1 MRTIR
6 RLYFYLV
13 AFITFEVVL
22 WGVIGLLRSILSPSL
37 NGSGSLLAGSLALI
51 LVGVPIFAL
60 HWSWAQRASAKDQE
74 EQVST
79 LRAIFLY
86 GALLATLIPV
96 AQNILALINRTL
108 IESTGLDSFRAAIGG
123 GQTWTDNLIAIA
135 LNGVAAWYFVTVL
148 RSDWKRLP
156 DPENFADIRRLYRY
170 IWMLYGLLMSVFGA
184 QQILRFI
191 LYIPSETLGIVSDD
205 IFINGLS
212 LLVVGL
218 PIWVAAWRVCQ
229 TANEETGERD
239 SNLRLG
245 VLYLL
250 VFSGVAVVLSTAG
263 ILLDMILRWALGE
276 AFVLREFVREISG
289 EISVGVPLGIVWA
302 YFSRWLNRDIESVSD
317 SPRRDGLRC
326 FYHYVL
332 SLTGLVAAFL
342 GVGFLL
348 SFILDV
354 SAGGQL
360 WGVDL
365 RSRVASALA
374 TLIIGLPLWYFN
386 WKPMQSQALSS
397 NAAGGLAR
405 RSLVRKVY
413 LYLVLFGSV
422 IGGMVTAV
430 TVVYLLLQV
439 LLGVETLDLSGLLD
453 RLQWLT
459 MFIVVLVYHFTSLRR
474 DGAEAARALAEERE
488 GFKTLVFE
496 EAGSGFGEALRSA
509 MAKQAEGL
517 SASVIATGE
526 NLPAE
531 ATSAKVIILP
541 SSVMSRLPEAL
552 KNFLNTFGGQVIVVP
567 VAQEKWLW
575 LNNDRKSVEQAAAA
589 VRQLS
594 DGQEVKFGGTS
605 AFMVMVYVFAAL
617 FGLQLLFILL
627 SIGISLIAD

>member
-37 NGSGSLLAGSLALI
+37 SGTGDALAGSLALI

-60 HWSWAQRASAKDQE
+60 HWLWAQRASANDQE

-79 LRAIFLY
+79 LRAVFLY

-96 AQNILALINRTL
+96 AQNLLAFLNRSL
-108 IESTGLDSFRAAIGG
+108 IEAAGMDSFRAVFGG
-123 GQTWTDNLIAIA
+123 GQTWTDNLIAVV
-135 LNGVAAWYFVTVL
+135 LNGIVAWYFVTVL

-156 DPENFADIRRLYRY
+156 DTENFADIRRLYRY

-184 QQILRFI
+184 QQIIRFI
-191 LYIPSETLGIVSDD
+191 LYIPSETLGLASRD

-212 LLVVGL
+212 LLIVGV
-218 PIWVAAWRVCQ
+218 PIWVVSWRTCQ
-229 TANEETGERD
+229 NANEEPGERD

-250 VFSGVAVVLSTAG
+250 AFSGVAVVLSTSG
-263 ILLDMILRWALGE
+263 ILLDVFLRRVFGNLLD
-276 AFVLREFVREISG
+276 LREFIREIVDPLS
-289 EISVGVPLGIVWA
+289 IGVPLGIVWI
-302 YFSRWLNRDIESVSD
+302 YFGRWLNHDINAALD
-317 SPRRDGLRC
+317 KARQDGLRR

-332 SLTGLVAAFL
+332 SLAGLVTAFIGTGLI
-342 GVGFLL
+342 L

-354 SAGGQL
+354 SVGHQL
-360 WGVDL
+360 WSVDFQ
-365 RSRVASALA
+365 SRISGALA
-374 TLIIGLPLWYFN
+374 TLAIGLPLWYLN

-397 NAAGGLAR
+397 DAISGLAR

-422 IGGMVTAV
+422 IGGMVYAV
-430 TVVYLLLQV
+430 MVVYLLLQI

-459 MFIVVLVYHFTSLRR
+459 MFVVVLVYHFTSLRR
-474 DGAEAARALAEERE
+474 DGAEAARVLAEERE

-496 EAGSGFGEALRSA
+496 EAGSGFGEAVRSA
-509 MAKQAEGL
+509 MVKQAEGL
-517 SASVIATGE
+517 SATVIATGE
-526 NLPAE
+526 ELPAE
-531 ATSAKVIILP
+531 AMSAKAVILS
-541 SSVMSRLPEAL
+541 SSVMSRLPDGL
-552 KNFLNTFGGQVIVVP
+552 KNFLNQFGGQVIVVP
-567 VAQEKWLW
+567 VPQEKWLW
-575 LNNDRKSVEQAAAA
+575 LNNDRKSVEQAANA

-605 AFMVMVYVFAAL
+605 AFMVMVYIFATL

-627 SIGISLIAD
+627 SIGISLIVG

>member
-1 MRTIR
+1 MRTVR

-37 NGSGSLLAGSLALI
+37 GGSGSLLAGSLALI
-51 LVGVPIFAL
+51 LVGVPIFFL
-60 HWSWAQRASAKDQE
+60 HWAWAQRASANNPE

-79 LRAIFLY
+79 LRAFFLY

-108 IESTGLDSFRAAIGG
+108 IEATGFDSFRAAIGG
-123 GQTWTDNLIAIA
+123 GQTWTDNLIAVA
-135 LNGVAAWYFVTVL
+135 LNGIAAWYFVTVL
-148 RSDWKRLP
+148 RADWKRLP
-156 DPENFADIRRLYRY
+156 DTENFADIRRLYRT
-170 IWMLYGLLMSVFGA
+170 IWMLYGLLMSVFGV

-191 LYIPSETLGIVSDD
+191 LYIPSETLGIVNRDV
-205 IFINGLS
+205 FINGLS
-212 LLVVGL
+212 LLIVGL
-218 PIWVAAWRVCQ
+218 PIWVVAWRTCQ
-229 TANEETGERD
+229 TANDEPGERD

-250 VFSGVAVVLSTAG
+250 AFSGVAVVLSTAG

-276 AFVLREFVREISG
+276 TFVLREFVREISG
-289 EISVGVPLGIVWA
+289 EISIGVPFGIVWA
-302 YFSRWLNRDIESVSD
+302 YFSRWLNRDIESIQD
-317 SPRRDGLRC
+317 SPRRDGLRR
-326 FYHYVL
+326 FYHYAL
-332 SLTGLVAAFL
+332 SLAGLVTAFL

-348 SFILDV
+348 AFILDV
-354 SAGGQL
+354 SVGRQL
-360 WGVDL
+360 WGEDL

-374 TLIIGLPLWYFN
+374 TLIIGLPLWYLN
-386 WKPMQSQALSS
+386 WKPMQLQALSS
-397 NAAGGLAR
+397 NMVGGLAR

-430 TVVYLLLQV
+430 MVVYLLLQV
-439 LLGVETLDLSGLLD
+439 LLGVDTFDVSGLLD
-453 RLQWLT
+453 RLQWLI
-459 MFIVVLVYHFTSLRR
+459 MFVVVLAYHFTSLRR

-496 EAGSGFGEALRSA
+496 EAGSGFGEQVRSA

-526 NLPAE
+526 NVPAE
-531 ATSAKVIILP
+531 ATSAKAVILP
-541 SSVMSRLPEAL
+541 SSVMSHLPDAL
-552 KNFLNTFGGQVIVVP
+552 RNFLNTFGGQVIVVP

-575 LNNDRKSVEQAAAA
+575 LNNDRKSVEQAAHA

-617 FGLQLLFILL
+617 FGLELLFILL
-627 SIGISLIAD
+627 SIGISLIVD

>member
-22 WGVIGLLRSILSPSL
+22 WGVIGLLRSILSP
-37 NGSGSLLAGSLALI
+37 GVGGTGDALASSLALI

-60 HWSWAQRASAKDQE
+60 HWLWAQRASSTEQE
-74 EQVST
+74 EQVSS

-86 GALLATLIPV
+86 GVLLATLIPV
-96 AQNILALINRTL
+96 AQNILAFLNRSL
-108 IESTGLDSFRAAIGG
+108 IEVAGMDSFRAVFGG
-123 GQTWTDNLIAIA
+123 GQTWTDNLIAIL
-135 LNGVAAWYFVTVL
+135 LNAVAAWYFITVL
-148 RSDWKRLP
+148 RADWKRLP
-156 DPENFADIRRLYRY
+156 DAENFSDIRRLYRY

-191 LYIPSETLGIVSDD
+191 LYIPSETLGLVSRD
-205 IFINGLS
+205 IFINGLC
-212 LLVVGL
+212 LLIVGV
-218 PIWVAAWRVCQ
+218 PIWVASWRTCQ
-229 TANEETGERD
+229 TALADAGERD

-250 VFSGVAVVLSTAG
+250 SFSGVAVVLSTAG
-263 ILLDMILRWALGE
+263 ILLDMLLRWAFGDS
-276 AFVLREFVREISG
+276 FIFREFVREISG
-289 EISVGVPLGIVWA
+289 EVSIGIPLGIVWA
-302 YFSRWLNRDIESVSD
+302 YFGHWLNRDIDAVTDE
-317 SPRRDGLRC
+317 PRRDGLRR

-332 SLTGLVAAFL
+332 SLAGLITAFL
-342 GVGFLL
+342 GTGLLL

-354 SAGGQL
+354 SVGRQL
-360 WGVDL
+360 WGLDL
-365 RSRVASALA
+365 RARVSAALA
-374 TLIIGLPLWYFN
+374 TLAVGLPLWYLN
-386 WKPMQSQALSS
+386 WKPMQAQALSS
-397 NAAGGLAR
+397 ESAGGLAR

-422 IGGMVTAV
+422 IGGMVMAV
-430 TVVYLLLQV
+430 MVVYLLLQV

-459 MFIVVLVYHFTSLRR
+459 LFVVVLVYHFTSLRR
-474 DGAEAARALAEERE
+474 DGAESAKALAEERE

-496 EAGSGFGEALRSA
+496 QAGSGFGDQVRSA
-509 MAKQAEGL
+509 MTKQAEGL
-517 SASVIATGE
+517 SLTVLATE
-526 NLPAE
+526 EKLPAD
-531 ATSAKVIILP
+531 AASAKAVILP
-541 SSVMSRLPEAL
+541 SSVMSHLPETL

-567 VAQEKWLW
+567 VPQEKWLW
-575 LNNDRKSVEQAAAA
+575 LNNDRKSVEQAAQA

-605 AFMVMVYVFAAL
+605 AFMVMVYIFAAL

-627 SIGISLIAD
+627 SIGISLIVG

>member
-22 WGVIGLLRSILSPSL
+22 WGVIGLLRSILSTSIS
-37 NGSGSLLAGSLALI
+37 GSGDVLAGSLALI
-51 LVGVPIFAL
+51 LVGVPIFVL
-60 HWSWAQRASAKDQE
+60 HWLWAQRASSTEQE

-79 LRAIFLY
+79 LRAIFLH
-86 GALLATLIPV
+86 GVLLGTLIPV
-96 AQNILALINRTL
+96 AQNILALINRSL
-108 IESTGLDSFRAAIGG
+108 ITAAGMDSFRAVFGG

-135 LNGVAAWYFVTVL
+135 LNGVAAWYFITVL
-148 RSDWKRLP
+148 RADWKRLP

-170 IWMLYGLLMSVFGA
+170 VWMLYGLLMSVFGA
-184 QQILRFI
+184 QQLIRFI
-191 LYIPSETLGIVSDD
+191 LYIPSETLGLVSRD

-212 LLVVGL
+212 LLIVGL
-218 PIWVAAWRVCQ
+218 PIWVTAWRTCQ
-229 TANEETGERD
+229 TANEEAGERD

-250 VFSGVAVVLSTAG
+250 AFSGVAVVLSTAG

-276 AFVLREFVREISG
+276 TFVLREFIREVTG
-289 EISVGVPLGIVWA
+289 EISIGVPLGTVWA
-302 YFSRWLNRDIESVSD
+302 YFGHWLNHDINTAMD
-317 SPRRDGLRC
+317 SPRRDGLRR

-332 SLTGLVAAFL
+332 SLAGLVTAFL
-342 GVGFLL
+342 GTGFIL

-354 SAGGQL
+354 LVGRQF

-374 TLIIGLPLWYFN
+374 TLMIGLPLWYFN
-386 WKPMQSQALSS
+386 WKPMQSQSLVSDTV
-397 NAAGGLAR
+397 GGLAR

-430 TVVYLLLQV
+430 MVVYLLLQV
-439 LLGVETLDLSGLLD
+439 LLGVEVLDLPGLLD

-459 MFIVVLVYHFTSLRR
+459 MFAVVLVYHFASLRR
-474 DGAEAARALAEERE
+474 DGAESAKALAEERE

-496 EAGSGFGEALRSA
+496 EAGSGFGDRVRSA

-517 SASVIATGE
+517 SATVLATGE

-531 ATSAKVIILP
+531 ATSAKAVILP
-541 SSVMSRLPEAL
+541 SSVMSRLPDSL
-552 KNFLNTFGGQVIVVP
+552 RNFLNTFGGPVIVVP
-567 VAQEKWLW
+567 VPQEKFLW
-575 LNNDRKSVEQAAAA
+575 LNNDRKSVEQAALA

-594 DGQEVKFGGTS
+594 DGQEVKLGGTS

-617 FGLQLLFILL
+617 FGLELLMFLL
-627 SIGISLIAD
+627 ALGISLIVR

>member
-22 WGVIGLLRSILSPSL
+22 WGVIGLLRSILSP
-37 NGSGSLLAGSLALI
+37 GVGGTGDALAGSLALI

-60 HWSWAQRASAKDQE
+60 HWLWAQRASSTEQE
-74 EQVST
+74 EQVSS

-86 GALLATLIPV
+86 STLLATLIPV
-96 AQNILALINRTL
+96 VQNILAFLNRSL
-108 IESTGLDSFRAAIGG
+108 IEAAGMDSFRAVFGG
-123 GQTWTDNLIAIA
+123 GQTWTDNLIAIL
-135 LNGVAAWYFVTVL
+135 LNSVAAWYFITVL
-148 RSDWKRLP
+148 RADWKRLP
-156 DPENFADIRRLYRY
+156 DTENFSDIRRLYRF
-170 IWMLYGLLMSVFGA
+170 IWMLYGLIMTVFGA
-184 QQILRFI
+184 QQMIRFI
-191 LYIPSETLGIVSDD
+191 LYIPSETLGLSSRDL
-205 IFINGLS
+205 FLNSLS
-212 LLVVGL
+212 LLIVGV
-218 PIWVAAWRVCQ
+218 PIWFASWRTCQ
-229 TANEETGERD
+229 NALSDSGESD

-250 VFSGVAVVLSTAG
+250 VLSGVAVVLSTAG
-263 ILLDMILRWALGE
+263 ILFDMLLRWILGDS
-276 AFVLREFVREISG
+276 FVVREFIREITG
-289 EISVGVPLGIVWA
+289 EVSIGVPLGIVWA
-302 YFSRWLNRDIESVSD
+302 YFGHWLNHDINAVRDE
-317 SPRRDGLRC
+317 PRRDGLRR
-326 FYHYVL
+326 FYHYIL
-332 SLTGLVAAFL
+332 SLAGLVTAFL
-342 GVGFLL
+342 GTGFIL

-354 SAGGQL
+354 SVGRQF

-374 TLIIGLPLWYFN
+374 TLVVGLPLWYFN

-397 NAAGGLAR
+397 DAAGGLAR

-430 TVVYLLLQV
+430 MVVYLLLQV

-459 MFIVVLVYHFTSLRR
+459 MFVVVLVYHFTSLRR
-474 DGAEAARALAEERE
+474 DGAESAKALAEERE

-496 EAGSGFGEALRSA
+496 EAGSGFGDAVRSA

-517 SASVIATGE
+517 SATVIAMGA

-531 ATSAKVIILP
+531 AMSAKAVILP
-541 SSVMSRLPEAL
+541 SSVMSRLPETL

-567 VAQEKWLW
+567 VPQEKWLW
-575 LNNDRKSVEQAAAA
+575 LNNDRKSVEQAALA

-605 AFMVMVYVFAAL
+605 AFMVMVYIFAAL

-627 SIGISLIAD
+627 SIGISLIVG

>member
-37 NGSGSLLAGSLALI
+37 SGTGDALAGSLALI

-60 HWSWAQRASAKDQE
+60 HWLWAQRASANDQE

-79 LRAIFLY
+79 LRAVFLY

-96 AQNILALINRTL
+96 AQNVLAFLNRSL
-108 IESTGLDSFRAAIGG
+108 IEATGFDAYRATLGG
-123 GQTWTDNLIAIA
+123 GQTWTDNLIAIV
-135 LNGVAAWYFVTVL
+135 LNSIVAWYFVTVL

-156 DPENFADIRRLYRY
+156 DTENFADIRRLYRY

-184 QQILRFI
+184 HQIIRFI
-191 LYIPSETLGIVSDD
+191 LYIPSETLGLANRD
-205 IFINGLS
+205 IFVNGLS
-212 LLVVGL
+212 LLIVGL
-218 PIWVAAWRVCQ
+218 PIWVVSWRDCQ
-229 TANEETGERD
+229 TANEEPGERD

-245 VLYLL
+245 VFYLL
-250 VFSGVAVVLSTAG
+250 AFSGVAVVLSTAG
-263 ILLDMILRWALGE
+263 ILFDMFLRWALGE
-276 AFVLREFVREISG
+276 TFVLREFVRQITG
-289 EISVGVPLGIVWA
+289 EISIGVPLGIVWA
-302 YFSRWLNRDIESVSD
+302 YFSRWLNRDIESIHD
-317 SPRRDGLRC
+317 EPRRDGLRR

-332 SLTGLVAAFL
+332 ALAGLVTAFL
-342 GVGFLL
+342 GTGFLL

-354 SAGGQL
+354 SVGRQF

-365 RSRVASALA
+365 RARVASALA
-374 TLIIGLPLWYFN
+374 TLVIGLPLWYLN

-397 NAAGGLAR
+397 DAVGGLAR
-405 RSLVRKVY
+405 RSIVRKVY

-422 IGGMVTAV
+422 IGGTVTAV
-430 TVVYLLLQV
+430 MVVYLLLQV
-439 LLGVETLDLSGLLD
+439 LLGVEILDVSGLLD

-459 MFIVVLVYHFTSLRR
+459 MFVVVLVYHFTSLRR

-496 EAGSGFGEALRSA
+496 EAGSGFGDAVRSA
-509 MAKQAEGL
+509 MVKQAEGL
-517 SASVIATGE
+517 SLTVIATGE
-526 NLPAE
+526 KLPAE
-531 ATSAKVIILP
+531 AMSAKAVILP
-541 SSVMSRLPEAL
+541 SSVMSRLPESL
-552 KNFLNTFGGQVIVVP
+552 KNFLNQFGGQVIVVP
-567 VAQEKWLW
+567 VPQEKWLW
-575 LNNDRKSVEQAAAA
+575 LNNDRKSMEQAALA

-605 AFMVMVYVFAAL
+605 AFMVMVYIFAAL
-617 FGLQLLFILL
+617 FGIELLFILL
-627 SIGISLIAD
+627 SIGISLIVG